1 MFVYIPDPESHG
13 YKQVHIRI
21 NTHILGRVGD
31 FKTSL
36 AFDCSSVISGKT
48 RGILLCVTTPS
59 LGLLLCN
66 LILGIQSSDAG
77 GEHLMMST
85 VVAPP
90 MSRPSQL
97 KGGGGLPAPPPPP
110 PPAARGQLSL
120 CSLTVL
126 FAAPSTHSREIRCLF
141 PSALLHCHLALN
153 QGNLEN
159 LTENCP
165 FRFLLQYLFQ
175 IQSLESGWQ
184 RPHNLLSV
192 LRLPSLAPQTL
203 PLRGPPTS
211 VPGAPMQ
218 VTSCQL

>member
-97 KGGGGLPAPPPPP
+97 KGGGVSQHPPRHPPPPGASFLYAP
-110 PPAARGQLSL
+110 SQY
-120 CSLTVL
+120 CSLPHPLILEKLGAFSPVLCCTVTW
-126 FAAPSTHSREIRCLF
+126 P
-141 PSALLHCHLALN
+141 
-153 QGNLEN
+153 
-159 LTENCP
+159 
-165 FRFLLQYLFQ
+165 
-175 IQSLESGWQ
+175 
-184 RPHNLLSV
+184 
-192 LRLPSLAPQTL
+192 
-203 PLRGPPTS
+203 
-211 VPGAPMQ
+211 
-218 VTSCQL
+218 

>member
-1 MFVYIPDPESHG
+1 
-13 YKQVHIRI
+13 
-21 NTHILGRVGD
+21 
-31 FKTSL
+31 
-36 AFDCSSVISGKT
+36 
-48 RGILLCVTTPS
+48 
-59 LGLLLCN
+59 
-66 LILGIQSSDAG
+66 
-77 GEHLMMST
+77 MMST

-97 KGGGGLPAPPPPP
+97 KGGGSPSTTPPP

-175 IQSLESGWQ
+175 IQSLKSGWQ

-203 PLRGPPTS
+203 PLRSPPPRPSPWCSHAGHLMPAVVVGTPFHQRGWNLTCHWGPVKTS
-211 VPGAPMQ
+211 PFSFIFLERTLKKKKPAVE
-218 VTSCQL
+218 

>member
-1 MFVYIPDPESHG
+1 MGTNKFTLESI
-13 YKQVHIRI
+13 HIFWGGWGTSRHHWPLI
-21 NTHILGRVGD
+21 VLQLFLGRLG
-31 FKTSL
+31 
-36 AFDCSSVISGKT
+36 AFSCVS
-48 RGILLCVTTPS
+48 RPPLLVFCCVTSFWESSHQMLEGSTSWCPLLWLHPWADLRS
-59 LGLLLCN
+59 L
-66 LILGIQSSDAG
+66 
-77 GEHLMMST
+77 
-85 VVAPP
+85 
-90 MSRPSQL
+90 R
-97 KGGGGLPAPPPPP
+97 GGGLPAPPPP

-165 FRFLLQYLFQ
+165 FHFLLQYLFQ
-175 IQSLESGWQ
+175 IQSLKSGWQ

-192 LRLPSLAPQTL
+192 LRLPSLASQTL
-203 PLRGPPTS
+203 PLRRPPPPQ